1 MMKIKVCGMRDKAN
15 LAQLVELKPDFIGF
29 IFYDKSPR
37 FVGDLLDENF
47 VRSIPK
53 PIKKVGVFVNSNPD
67 YILRIVKKY
76 DLQFIQLHGHETPD
90 FCRNLKSRGVNVIKA
105 FSIDEAFNFGTL
117 NNYKPHCDYFL
128 FDTKGQSL
136 GGNGIAFD
144 WKILERYQYS
154 DKPFFLSGGLSL
166 ENISQVKDL
175 GIKVYGLDV
184 NSKFETEPALK
195 DIEKLRQL
203 IDIVRP
209 AEEEVETA

>member
-105 FSIDEAFNFGTL
+105 FSIDESFNFGTL

>member
-15 LAQLVELKPDFIGF
+15 LAELIELKPDFIGF

-37 FVGDLLDENF
+37 YVGDLLDEKL
-47 VRSIPK
+47 VRSISK

-67 YILRIVKKY
+67 YILRIAKKY
-76 DLQFIQLHGHETPD
+76 DLQYVQLHGHETPD

-105 FSIDEAFNFGTL
+105 FSIDETFNFASL

-128 FDTKGQSL
+128 FDAKGSDP

-144 WKILERYQYS
+144 WDILKRYQDREKS
-154 DKPFFLSGGLSL
+154 FFLSGGLSL
-166 ENISQVKDL
+166 ENIAQVKEL
-175 GIKVYGLDV
+175 GIKIYGLDV
-184 NSKFETEPALK
+184 NSKFEIAPAVK

-209 AEEEVETA
+209 AEEEVEV

>member
-15 LAQLVELKPDFIGF
+15 LAELIDLKPDFIGF

-37 FVGDLLDENF
+37 YVGDLLDEKL
-47 VRSIPK
+47 VRSISK

-67 YILRIVKKY
+67 YILRIAKKY
-76 DLQFIQLHGHETPD
+76 DLQYVQLHGHETPD

-105 FSIDEAFNFGTL
+105 FSIDETFNFASL

-128 FDTKGQSL
+128 FDAKGSDP

-144 WKILERYQYS
+144 WDILKRYQDREKS
-154 DKPFFLSGGLSL
+154 FFLSGGLSL
-166 ENISQVKDL
+166 ENIAQVKEL
-175 GIKVYGLDV
+175 GIKIYGLDV
-184 NSKFETEPALK
+184 NSKFEIAPAVK

-209 AEEEVETA
+209 AEEEVEV

>member
-1 MMKIKVCGMRDKAN
+1 MRDKAN
-15 LAQLVELKPDFIGF
+15 LAELIDLKPDFIGF

-37 FVGDLLDENF
+37 YVGDLLDEKL
-47 VRSIPK
+47 VRSISK

-67 YILRIVKKY
+67 YILRIAKKY
-76 DLQFIQLHGHETPD
+76 DLQYVQLHGHETPD

-105 FSIDEAFNFGTL
+105 FSIDETFNFASL

-128 FDTKGQSL
+128 FDAKGSDP

-144 WKILERYQYS
+144 WDILKRYQDREKS
-154 DKPFFLSGGLSL
+154 FFLSGGLSL
-166 ENISQVKDL
+166 ENIAQVKEL
-175 GIKVYGLDV
+175 GIKIYGLDV
-184 NSKFETEPALK
+184 NSKFEIAPAVK

-209 AEEEVETA
+209 AEEEVEV

>member
-90 FCRNLKSRGVNVIKA
+90 FCRNLKSRGINVIKA
-105 FSIDEAFNFGTL
+105 FSIDESFNFGTL

>member
-1 MMKIKVCGMRDKAN
+1 MRDKAN
-15 LAQLVELKPDFIGF
+15 LAELIELKPDFIGF

-37 FVGDLLDENF
+37 YVGDLLDEKL
-47 VRSIPK
+47 VRSISK

-67 YILRIVKKY
+67 YILRIAKKY
-76 DLQFIQLHGHETPD
+76 DLQYVQLHGHETPD

-105 FSIDEAFNFGTL
+105 FSIDETFNFASL

-128 FDTKGQSL
+128 FDAKGSDP

-144 WKILERYQYS
+144 WDILKRYQDREKS
-154 DKPFFLSGGLSL
+154 FFLSGGLSL
-166 ENISQVKDL
+166 ENIAQVKEL
-175 GIKVYGLDV
+175 GIKIYGLDV
-184 NSKFETEPALK
+184 NSKFEIAPAVK

-209 AEEEVETA
+209 AEEEVEV

>member
-15 LAQLVELKPDFIGF
+15 LAELIELKPDFIGF

-37 FVGDLLDENF
+37 YVGELLDEKL
-47 VRSIPK
+47 VRSISK

-76 DLQFIQLHGHETPD
+76 DLQYVQLHGQESPD

-105 FSIDEAFNFGTL
+105 FSIDEAFNFASL

-128 FDTKGQSL
+128 FDAKGSDP

-144 WKILERYQYS
+144 WDILKRYQDREKS
-154 DKPFFLSGGLSL
+154 FFLSGGLSL
-166 ENISQVKDL
+166 ENIAQVKEL
-175 GIKVYGLDV
+175 GIKIYGLDV
-184 NSKFETEPALK
+184 NSKFETAPAVK

-209 AEEEVETA
+209 AEEEVEV

>member
-47 VRSIPK
+47 VKGIPK

-105 FSIDEAFNFGTL
+105 FSIDESFNFGTL

-184 NSKFETEPALK
+184 NSKFETEPAIK

-203 IDIVRP
+203 IGIVRP